1 MLGLEVSAQAA
12 HLGGRVVTMCAG
24 VADLE
29 MLSILVDLEVAPGR
43 GLVLAL
49 IAGVPVLVVVDGGG
63 GGGGYHRLDVVAVV
77 MLQDHAA
84 HLCEGM
90 SAMLWGENNFDTTL
104 QAFFLKNLSQKF
116 IQYIKREEEKKQQLL
131 ARTDLRGMKPH

>member
-1 MLGLEVSAQAA
+1 M
-12 HLGGRVVTMCAG
+12 
-24 VADLE
+24 
-29 MLSILVDLEVAPGR
+29 
-43 GLVLAL
+43 
-49 IAGVPVLVVVDGGG
+49 VVDGGG
-63 GGGGYHRLDVVAVV
+63 GGGRYHRLDVVAVV

>member
-63 GGGGYHRLDVVAVV
+63 GGGRYHRLDVVAVV

-104 QAFFLKNLSQKF
+104 QAFFSQKSLSKVYP
-116 IQYIKREEEKKQQLL
+116 IYKKRRRKK
-131 ARTDLRGMKPH
+131 TTTTC